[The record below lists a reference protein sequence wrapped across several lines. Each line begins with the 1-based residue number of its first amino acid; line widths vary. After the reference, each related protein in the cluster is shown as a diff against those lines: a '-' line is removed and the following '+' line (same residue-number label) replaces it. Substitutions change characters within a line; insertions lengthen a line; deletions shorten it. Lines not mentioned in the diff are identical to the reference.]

1 VLRLRAGWYGVRFP
15 EGKGDFFS
23 FIKRKTVCGAHTPTF
38 RRTVE
43 TQSLVWTSQGM
54 KLNALHIW
62 RGYGRVEVYLHSL
75 IHFHGVQRDF
85 THFTA
90 NDKYLN
96 HSYKSRKPNRKNL
109 NATGNILLKYL
120 ILGRIK
126 DYLAETC
133 CKWDPETSVFT
144 FAIYKRKD

>member
-1 VLRLRAGWYGVRFP
+1 MLRLRAGWYGVRFP